1 MTISRPSGFHRV
13 FGYHASI
20 NSYRQGR
27 GIMTTRKRSSKP
39 IASYT
44 RISLMRGNAST
55 PSRSCFPIVSSTAVM
70 DQRVGTNRRFF
81 SIPYAPTLK
90 ARWILETGVPQPY
103 RSTTASFARR
113 SVSEKARSRFGST
126 LSVPTSRRRNGA
138 EGPNGWMLSSRT
150 TRPSGFRENP
160 TSTSAGDVP
169 RASSRVRSTIRPPP
183 STSCTW
189 TRCIPRTSCDRNW
202 TMSSIEWPIH
212 ASGVSRI
219 WVSPWTGGTSGPT
232 YTFGYPNRPTK
243 TPGGDDPSISTRSI
257 IAAVLI
263 MRAQRT
269 RAGQR
274 VWPQRRFAPRHW
286 MHNPLAMAACVS
298 ASKIAAN
305 AAGAGW
311 TGRESIAVSRTRGDL
326 RTWRRDGRSG
336 TRRVIRAAGS
346 SRIVKENSPLALT
359 TEDRIL
365 LYFSDFRNM
374 EERYVLPQA
383 LTQKA
388 IAFAAGIQRKHLSR
402 YLDEMVRDG
411 FLTETKAHIE
421 GEKQRMLAYYLAPR
435 GWERA
440 MGIKERLSKVRVPV
454 KVAGTTKEMSLE
466 EIDRATSV
474 HLTLSDIVREAMN
487 VDELDLEYLEGIDD
501 RRKRAMDERVK
512 RLEDYTRAVMTAW
525 KDGRVSATERLL
537 VEQLR
542 ENLGISREEQERIES
557 EVLEEVIE
565 NRAGIYRAVA
575 AQALEDG
582 PITEDERELLEA
594 LRKKLGLSARDC
606 REIEAEIGKPAS

>member
-1 MTISRPSGFHRV
+1 
-13 FGYHASI
+13 
-20 NSYRQGR
+20 
-27 GIMTTRKRSSKP
+27 
-39 IASYT
+39 
-44 RISLMRGNAST
+44 
-55 PSRSCFPIVSSTAVM
+55 
-70 DQRVGTNRRFF
+70 
-81 SIPYAPTLK
+81 
-90 ARWILETGVPQPY
+90 
-103 RSTTASFARR
+103 
-113 SVSEKARSRFGST
+113 
-126 LSVPTSRRRNGA
+126 
-138 EGPNGWMLSSRT
+138 MLSSRT

-257 IAAVLI
+257 IGAVFI
-263 MRAQRT
+263 MKSQRT
-269 RAGQR
+269 RIGQR
-274 VWPQRRFAPRHW
+274 VLPQRSFAPRHW
-286 MHNPLAMAACVS
+286 MHNPLAMAARVS
-298 ASKIAAN
+298 ASQISTN
-305 AAGAGW
+305 ASGAGW
-311 TGRESIAVSRTRGDL
+311 TGRECIAISRTRGDL
-326 RTWRRDGRSG
+326 RTRRRDGRSG

-440 MGIKERLSKVRVPV
+440 VAIKARLSEIKVPV
-454 KVAGTTKEMSLE
+454 KVAGATKEMTLE

-487 VDELDLEYLEGIDD
+487 VDRLDLEHLEGIDE
-501 RRKRAMDERVK
+501 RRKRARDERVE

-525 KDGRVSATERLL
+525 KDGRVEATEHLL
-537 VEQLR
+537 AEQLW
-542 ENLGISREEQERIES
+542 ENLGRLERP
-557 EVLEEVIE
+557 LL
-565 NRAGIYRAVA
+565 AF
-575 AQALEDG
+575 LEDRPHRLLPEAG
-582 PITEDERELLEA
+582 QQLEHVEPRRDGLGAVEEIDELVFLLLDRLLDNERELLLRRGRELLVAHAAFHVEDLGAHLDLFPDVHA
-594 LRKKLGLSARDC
+594 LSDREVHAFLRHELEQLELVHPECVGEGLPMELRLV
-606 REIEAEIGKPAS
+606 RVTLR

>member
-1 MTISRPSGFHRV
+1 M
-13 FGYHASI
+13 
-20 NSYRQGR
+20 
-27 GIMTTRKRSSKP
+27 
-39 IASYT
+39 
-44 RISLMRGNAST
+44 
-55 PSRSCFPIVSSTAVM
+55 
-70 DQRVGTNRRFF
+70 
-81 SIPYAPTLK
+81 
-90 ARWILETGVPQPY
+90 
-103 RSTTASFARR
+103 TASFARR

-126 LSVPTSRRRNGA
+126 FTVPTSRRRNGA
-138 EGPNGWMLSSRT
+138 EGPNGWTLSSRT
-150 TRPSGFRENP
+150 TRPCGFRENP
-160 TSTSAGDVP
+160 TWRPAGDVP
-169 RASSRVRSTIRPPP
+169 SASSRVCFTIRPPP

-189 TRCIPRTSCDRNW
+189 TRCITRTSCDRKW
-202 TMSSIEWPIH
+202 TISSIEWPTH
-212 ASGVSRI
+212 ASGASRI
-219 WVSPWTGGTSGPT
+219 CVSPWTGGTSGPT
-232 YTFGYPNRPTK
+232 QTFGYPNRPTK

-257 IAAVLI
+257 IGAVFV
-263 MRAQRT
+263 MKSHRT
-269 RAGQR
+269 RIGQR
-274 VWPQRRFAPRHW
+274 ALPQRSFAPRHW
-286 MHNPLAMAACVS
+286 MHNPLAIAACVS
-298 ASKIAAN
+298 VSKIVAN
-305 AAGAGW
+305 WAGAGW
-311 TGRESIAVSRTRGDL
+311 TGRESIAGATDRTRPYERGD
-326 RTWRRDGRSG
+326 GMG
-336 TRRVIRAAGS
+336 EAATRRIIRPAGGA
-346 SRIVKENSPLALT
+346 RIVKENSPLAMT

-512 RLEDYTRAVMTAW
+512 RL
-525 KDGRVSATERLL
+525 S
-537 VEQLR
+537 
-542 ENLGISREEQERIES
+542 
-557 EVLEEVIE
+557 
-565 NRAGIYRAVA
+565 
-575 AQALEDG
+575 
-582 PITEDERELLEA
+582 
-594 LRKKLGLSARDC
+594 
-606 REIEAEIGKPAS
+606 